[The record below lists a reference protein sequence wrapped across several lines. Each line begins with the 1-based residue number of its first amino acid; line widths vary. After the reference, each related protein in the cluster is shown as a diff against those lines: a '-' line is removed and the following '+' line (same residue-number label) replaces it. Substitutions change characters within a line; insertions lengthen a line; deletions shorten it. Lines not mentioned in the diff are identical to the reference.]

1 MSKTKCSELFI
12 EFAKVGAVMF
22 GGGYAMLSMMDSEFI
37 EKRQWITED
46 ELTNLT
52 IVAESTP
59 GPIAINCATFTG
71 YKQAGLA
78 GAAAA
83 TLGVVTPAIIIILL
97 ISLGFEYLLT
107 VPVVANAFNG
117 IRVAVSLLIVRA
129 GWNMIQ
135 KMLKKSPAKAVQ
147 AAISTV
153 FCLLLLFVELFDV
166 NFSTIWMM
174 VIGGVLGWLLFH
186 QLKIDQ
192 KGGAAK

>member
-1 MSKTKCSELFI
+1 MTKTKCSELFI

-22 GGGYAMLSMMDSEFI
+22 GGGYAMLAMMDSEFI

-46 ELTNLT
+46 ELSNLT
-52 IVAESTP
+52 VVAESTP

-71 YKQAGLA
+71 YKQAGIP
-78 GAAAA
+78 GAISA
-83 TLGVVTPAIIIILL
+83 TLGVIAPAVLIILL
-97 ISLGFEYLLT
+97 ISLGFEHLLKL
-107 VPVVANAFNG
+107 PVIANAFAG

-135 KMLKKSPAKAVQ
+135 KMMKKSTAKAVQ
-147 AAISTV
+147 AAICTISCV
-153 FCLLLLFVELFDV
+153 ALVLIEIFDWS
-166 NFSTIWMM
+166 FSTIWMM

-186 QLKIDQ
+186 KIKVDK

>member
-1 MSKTKCSELFI
+1 MAKTKCSELFI

-22 GGGYAMLSMMDSEFI
+22 GGGYAMLAMMDSQFI

-71 YKQAGLA
+71 YKQAGVP
-78 GAAAA
+78 GAIAA
-83 TLGVVTPAIIIILL
+83 TLGVITPAWIIILL
-97 ISLGFEYLLT
+97 IAMGLEYLLAY
-107 VPVVANAFNG
+107 PVVANAFNG

-129 GWNMIQ
+129 GWTMIQ
-135 KMLKKSPAKAVQ
+135 KMMKKSKAKAVQ
-147 AAISTV
+147 AALCTISTV
-153 FCLLLLFVELFDV
+153 ALIFIELFDL
-166 NFSTIWMM
+166 NFSTIWML

-186 QLKIDQ
+186 QIKVEQ

>member
-37 EKRQWITED
+37 EKRQWITDD

-71 YKQAGLA
+71 YKQAGVP
-78 GAAAA
+78 GAIAA
-83 TLGVVTPAIIIILL
+83 TLGVIAPAVLVILL
-97 ISLGFEYLLT
+97 ISQGFEYLLT
-107 VPVVANAFNG
+107 IPVVANAFNG

-135 KMLKKSPAKAVQ
+135 KMLKKSTAKAVQ
-147 AAISTV
+147 TAIYTV
-153 FCLLLLFVELFDV
+153 FCVLLVAVELFDW
-166 NFSTIWMM
+166 NFSTIYMM

-186 QLKIDQ
+186 QMKIDQ
-192 KGGAAK
+192 KGGSTK

>member
-1 MSKTKCSELFI
+1 MSKTKCSDLFI

-22 GGGYAMLSMMDSEFI
+22 GGGYAMLAMMDSEFI

-52 IVAESTP
+52 VVAESTP

-78 GAAAA
+78 GATAA
-83 TLGVVTPAIIIILL
+83 TLGVITPAVIIILL
-97 ISLGFEYLLT
+97 IAMGFEYLLQL
-107 VPVVANAFNG
+107 PIVANAFAG

-135 KMLKKSPAKAVQ
+135 KMMKKSTAKAVQ
-147 AAISTV
+147 AAICAV
-153 FCLLLLFVELFDV
+153 ACVALVLIEIFDWS
-166 NFSTIWMM
+166 FSTIWMM

-186 QLKIDQ
+186 QIKIDQ

>member
-71 YKQAGLA
+71 YKQAGLP

-83 TLGVVTPAIIIILL
+83 TLGVITPAIIIILL

-107 VPVVANAFNG
+107 MPVIANAFNG

-147 AAISTV
+147 AAISAV

-186 QLKIDQ
+186 QLKIDK